1 MIMIDKKIKEK
12 IFFEDFTNTDTKFLG
27 YLAKLFLFLS
37 FVDDWLLLLW
47 IKIDLVSYQQQEIY
61 FP

>member
-1 MIMIDKKIKEK
+1 LFF
-12 IFFEDFTNTDTKFLG
+12 IFE
-27 YLAKLFLFLS
+27 